1 MKIRMF
7 CNMAWLIATLGC
19 GNEPTEFSFREAD
32 PAENY
37 PSSSLD
43 GTAAQV
49 MQEFAVDK
57 LNLIEMNWA
66 FSQESTVLELP
77 VSKPPATTF
86 QTQQA
91 DRTKTELSIQQGYD
105 GETTDETFPVW
116 ETGKLDLLIV
126 VDNSGTMAN
135 YQNMLAARLEPLLEH
150 VSNTNWNIAVVT
162 TDNACI
168 RDMISRSE
176 YASDPE
182 ATKAR
187 FAAAIEADIYGSTIE
202 RGIEMAVKGLS
213 SQLKCDGQ
221 AIEWRRQ
228 DARTAVLALT
238 DEENCG
244 SVINEGCPAHG
255 YEDYDPARFLAEA
268 PADTRFYGLLHD
280 ENECGFSGY
289 DYQPSQYYDLVNQ
302 TNGLWKPICQA
313 DYLGVLTE
321 ISQHV
326 SDDIVRKFNLA
337 VAPEVGTLEIFDGNQ
352 ALVLDHSIANNEITI
367 PDIPG
372 ALADITFR
380 YRHGSKARFSTI
392 AIASDADLGTLA
404 ITANLAVVPNTNY
417 QITNDEIVFL
427 QPIPDTYTVAVEYRQ
442 GAPLNPIFPFSNTC
456 SRELT
461 RITIDGV
468 SSQNFQVEGDGIT
481 FSTAPSDG
489 AIIALNCW
497 SENTINTSYQLP
509 AADLQSISKATVLD
523 DEDNVIPY
531 SIEGNEI
538 VFAESLLM
546 DINILTISI
555 PTGLSANDLKIPL
568 PGLRDGAQIYL
579 ELASSSS
586 SCPEYIS
593 VQDELA
599 DLSCLGPD
607 GGTIRL
613 TYELQKDDFNKFPIR
628 EDLIDRDL
636 SVALNGTTID
646 FTLEQGWLII
656 DPATLEDGDL
666 ISILAKPESSN

>member
-7 CNMAWLIATLGC
+7 CNMAWLVVIWGC

-32 PAENY
+32 PVEDH
-37 PSSSLD
+37 PISSLD
-43 GTAAQV
+43 GTAAEV

-57 LNLIEMNWA
+57 LNLIEMDWA
-66 FSQESTVLELP
+66 FSQESTTLELP
-77 VSKPPATTF
+77 VSKPSPTTF

-162 TDNACI
+162 TDNDCI
-168 RDMISRSE
+168 RDMISRSD
-176 YASDPE
+176 YTADSD
-182 ATKAR
+182 AAKLR

-202 RGIEMAVKGLS
+202 RGIEMAVKGLN

-221 AIEWRRQ
+221 TIEWRRQ
-228 DARTAVLALT
+228 EARTAVLALT

-244 SVINEGCPAHG
+244 SIINEGCPANG
-255 YEDYDPARFLAEA
+255 YEDYNPARFLAEA
-268 PADTRFYGLLHD
+268 PADTRFYALLHD
-280 ENECGFSGY
+280 ESECGFSGY
-289 DYQPSQYYDLVNQ
+289 DYQPNQYYDLVNQ

-313 DYLGVLTE
+313 DYSGVLTE

-326 SDDIVRKFNLA
+326 SDDIVRRFNLA
-337 VAPEVGTLEIFDGNQ
+337 AAPELGTLEMYDGNQ
-352 ALVLDHSIANNEITI
+352 PLALGHSIASNEITI
-367 PDIPG
+367 ADIPG
-372 ALADITFR
+372 SLADITFR
-380 YRHGSKARFSTI
+380 YRHGSKARFTTI
-392 AIASDADLGTLA
+392 AIASDTDLSTLS
-404 ITANLAVVPNTNY
+404 ITANSELVPNTHY
-417 QITNDEIVFL
+417 EVSNDEIVFL
-427 QPIPDTYTVAVEYRQ
+427 QQIPDTYNVDVEYRQ
-442 GAPLNPIFPFSNTC
+442 GAALSGVFPYLNTC
-456 SRELT
+456 SQELT
-461 RITIDGV
+461 RITLDGI
-468 SSQNFQVEGDGIT
+468 SSQDFQVDGAEIT

-489 AIIALNCW
+489 ASIVLNCW
-497 SENTINTSYQLP
+497 SQNTINTSYELP
-509 AADLQSISKATVLD
+509 AADLQSISKATVV
-523 DEDNVIPY
+523 DEQDNIVPY
-531 SIEGNEI
+531 SVVGNEI
-538 VFAESLLM
+538 VFDESLLM

-568 PGLRDGAQIYL
+568 PGLRDGSQINL
-579 ELASSSS
+579 ELTDSSN

-599 DLSCLGPD
+599 DLSCLGSE

-613 TYELQKDDFNKFPIR
+613 TYELLKADFNKFPIR
-628 EDLIDRDL
+628 DDLVGQEL
-636 SVALNGTTID
+636 SVAINGTMTD
-646 FTLEQGWLII
+646 FTVEQGWLII
-656 DPATLEDGDL
+656 DPTILEDGDL
-666 ISILAKPESSN
+666 ISVLASSKTTK